1 MDLGGGHHSRNVGGA
16 FANNQFFKMPGGIP
30 EGCSRLDIGWH
41 IKLGR
46 GLARF
51 IMTEH

>member
-1 MDLGGGHHSRNVGGA
+1 MGIIVGTWA
-16 FANNQFFKMPGGIP
+16 VHLLTTNFFKMPGGIP